1 MGYAVI
7 KNKQTPTP
15 TPKQIQYA
23 TVERFVEYA
32 EALVDCHDY
41 KSLEE
46 FLADAKKNWA
56 EFVEYEEGKLTNEI
70 VAAAATQLE
79 HFFKKENF

>member
-7 KNKQTPTP
+7 KNKQISTPTQELP
-15 TPKQIQYA
+15 QYT

-32 EALVDCHDY
+32 EALVGCHDY

-56 EFVEYEEGKLTNEI
+56 EFVEYEEGKLTDEI

-79 HFFKKENF
+79 HYFKKENG